1 MIYVGSTLTA
11 RSFNLK
17 GFSEN
22 QSIKTNAKLQYCKCS
37 KTAADQKMHLSTSNE
52 SNSYFFVQLIDRV
65 SANLINKFQARRLEI
80 IKYNYNFFFRWT
92 SASFP

>member
-1 MIYVGSTLTA
+1 MIYVGSMLTA

-22 QSIKTNAKLQYCKCS
+22 QSIKTNAKLQYFRCS
-37 KTAADQKMHLSTSNE
+37 KTAADQKMHLSTSND
-52 SNSYFFVQLIDRV
+52 SNNYFFVQLDRV

-80 IKYNYNFFFRWT
+80 IKYNYKIFVGWT